1 MLGGRLTPPLGDRP
15 RVVRWTLRRQIL
27 LLGAIQAASV
37 RPDHAFPFWTY
48 VENYLQRRGFNVTAN
63 QARDAAVWFNVPAD
77 DFAAA
82 LAAAAPAPVALG
94 VPVVYVAQGV
104 PVRWAPAQVAQGVPC
119 IYEPIVFV
127 D

>member
-1 MLGGRLTPPLGDRP
+1 MPGGRLTPPLGDYP
-15 RVVRWTLRRQIL
+15 RAVRWTLRRQIL

-48 VENYLQRRGFNVTAN
+48 VENYLRRRGFNVTAN
-63 QARDAAVWFNVPAD
+63 QARDAAVWFAMPEEEEAAD
-77 DFAAA
+77 
-82 LAAAAPAPVALG
+82 PAPIALG

-119 IYEPIVFV
+119 IYEPLVFV